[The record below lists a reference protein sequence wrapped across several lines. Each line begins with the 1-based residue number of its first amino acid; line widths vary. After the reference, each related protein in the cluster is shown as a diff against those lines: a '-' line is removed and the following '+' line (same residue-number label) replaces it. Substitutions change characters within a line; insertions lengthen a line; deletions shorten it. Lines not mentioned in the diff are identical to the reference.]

1 MSEPHI
7 SPRMRELLARQAGY
21 CCEYCLSQ
29 VAYSPDPF
37 SVDHIVPRVKGG
49 SDGWDNL
56 AFACMGCNG
65 RKSAAVSEF
74 DPTTGEEER
83 LYHPRLDSW
92 QTHFA
97 WSPDFIHLI
106 GLTPVGR
113 ATIERL
119 GLNREGVVNLRRALT
134 QLDRHP
140 PR

>member
-65 RKSAAVSEF
+65 R
-74 DPTTGEEER
+74 
-83 LYHPRLDSW
+83 
-92 QTHFA
+92 
-97 WSPDFIHLI
+97 
-106 GLTPVGR
+106 
-113 ATIERL
+113 
-119 GLNREGVVNLRRALT
+119 
-134 QLDRHP
+134 
-140 PR
+140 